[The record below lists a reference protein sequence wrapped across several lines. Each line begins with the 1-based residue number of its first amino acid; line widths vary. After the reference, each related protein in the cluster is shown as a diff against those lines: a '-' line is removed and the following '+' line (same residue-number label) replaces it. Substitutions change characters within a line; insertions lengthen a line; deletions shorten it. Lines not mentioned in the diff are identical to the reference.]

1 MLKFI
6 KHHMTTIENIEI
18 YPIISL
24 LLFVSVFTI
33 AAVMAARMKKSEIEV
48 LENTPLED

>member
-18 YPIISL
+18 YPMITVV
-24 LLFVSVFTI
+24 LFSSIFVIVSI
-33 AAVMAARMKKSEIEV
+33 RAARMKKSEITE
-48 LENTPLED
+48 LSNTPLED

>member
-24 LLFVSVFTI
+24 LLFSSIFALVTI
-33 AAVMAARMKKSEIEV
+33 RAARMKKSEIEK
-48 LENTPLED
+48 LSNAPLED

>member
-6 KHHMTTIENIEI
+6 KHHMTTIDNIEI

-24 LLFVSVFTI
+24 VLFTSIFLIVSI
-33 AAVMAARMKKSEIEV
+33 RAMRMKKAEINE
-48 LENTPLED
+48 LSNTPLED